1 MACLLFDDMTSLDWI
16 GFFEA
21 VTRLRLMEGG
31 ESVSW
36 DFCAVKDTVADDR
49 GVTYRANRIRPDLAG
64 CDLVFVP
71 GGMATRTLR
80 HDDAFLRR
88 LRTAEPAEWKVS
100 VCTGALLLGAA
111 VFLQGKKA
119 VTNASA
125 FDLPAPYC
133 AEVVKARVVRNG
145 QVITGAGVSASI
157 DTGLYVVERLKGP
170 RSGGDDPSA
179 DGVSLVPRVRRFRH
193 LPGGILNPMWPRQN
207 FPARTAKKNGESAEP
222 SPSPLHLYG

>member
-1 MACLLFDDMTSLDWI
+1 MKMAFLLFDGMTSLDWI

-31 ESVSW
+31 ENVSW
-36 DFCAVKDTVADDR
+36 DFCAVKETVADDR

-64 CDLVFVP
+64 YDLVFVP

-80 HDDAFLRR
+80 HDEDFVSWI
-88 LRTAEPAEWKVS
+88 RTAEPAGWKVS

-111 VFLQGKKA
+111 GFLQGKKA

-125 FDLPAPYC
+125 FDLLAPYC
-133 AEVVKARVVRNG
+133 AEVVKARVVRDG

-170 RSGGDDPSA
+170 EAAETIRQRMEYPWYRGSGGSDIYLA
-179 DGVSLVPRVRRFRH
+179 
-193 LPGGILNPMWPRQN
+193 
-207 FPARTAKKNGESAEP
+207 ES
-222 SPSPLHLYG
+222 